1 MLDAGNR
8 VPGTDG
14 DRGVNRREGRTCYCS
29 ETPPS
34 LRVGAWRIGMSHV
47 PTNVCPLRKVPSYLQ
62 VLRRYQIVNQH
73 IRIADSPLR
82 DSFEILHLYPSKSG

>member
-47 PTNVCPLRKVPSYLQ
+47 PTNVCLSA
-62 VLRRYQIVNQH
+62 RYHHTYKFSVDT
-73 IRIADSPLR
+73 R
-82 DSFEILHLYPSKSG
+82 